1 MGMIAMIVAWVIIG
15 GVVYDIAADPGRAKA
30 DDDAAEA

>member
-15 GVVYDIAADPGRAKA
+15 GVIYDIASDPGRAKPA
-30 DDDAAEA
+30 EDAEG